1 MKILIAEDDRNNAAY
16 LRKGLRECGYAVDL
30 AENGADALFLASTGD
45 YDVIVLD
52 VMLPQRDGWS
62 ILATLRSLGQRTP
75 VMFLTAC
82 DAVSDRVK
90 GLELGADDYLVK
102 PFMFSE
108 LLARVR
114 AVLRRGPGRQLE
126 TLSIADL
133 KVDLLQQ
140 KVSRGAGRIELTN
153 KEYRLLALLAR
164 RAGETLSRTQIAEQV
179 WDMNFDSNTNV
190 VDVSIRRLR
199 SKIDDPFDTKL
210 IHCARGRGYVLEA
223 R

>member
-1 MKILIAEDDRNNAAY
+1 
-16 LRKGLRECGYAVDL
+16 
-30 AENGADALFLASTGD
+30 LASTGD

-114 AVLRRGPGRQLE
+114 ALLRRGPGRQPE

-140 KVSRGAGRIELTN
+140 KVSRCGGRIELTN
-153 KEYRLLALLAR
+153 KEYRLLVLLAR
-164 RAGETLSRTQIAEQV
+164 RAG
-179 WDMNFDSNTNV
+179 
-190 VDVSIRRLR
+190 
-199 SKIDDPFDTKL
+199 
-210 IHCARGRGYVLEA
+210 
-223 R
+223 